1 MILVSDYLTQLDI
14 HMSMEPGGMHL
25 RVLRELAKSILGPSS
40 GKIVVAI
47 FFFHNDWK
55 KRSSKRTKMR
65 I

>member
-47 FFFHNDWK
+47 FFFMMIG
-55 KRSSKRTKMR
+55 KRDLQKEQK
-65 I
+65 